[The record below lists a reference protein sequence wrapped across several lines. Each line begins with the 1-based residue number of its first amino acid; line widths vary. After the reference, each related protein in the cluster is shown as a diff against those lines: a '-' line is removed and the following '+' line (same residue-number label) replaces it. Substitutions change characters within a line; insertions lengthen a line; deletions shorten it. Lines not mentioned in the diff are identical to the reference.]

1 MNFGGVNI
9 TSTNPPQ
16 IETDPGVQ
24 NLVAI
29 ELASGASAFNSFL
42 FELTQT
48 GEKQVNSQTKAATQE
63 KLKLKNEATKVAQ
76 LYVPNIT
83 KYYPPVIEALKKE
96 FITPYEEVRN
106 LLNGKEVSLER
117 GTKYPIYI
125 IVRLE
130 SQEVIDELKKKL
142 SGSLKRLGPLKGTGY
157 KFFNED
163 GNLSIPSF
171 LVFLEKFDLWVDVP
185 NQSSTKGK
193 IVKDTKDEIEDLE
206 LTKTIKDLESQLT
219 TIGQQVNDIVVRS
232 GTGEPDRN
240 NTKVLTYLGENA
252 YRAKEVVLDA
262 LFDGFYNAKDK
273 KFPSK
278 AKIIDYLIG
287 TPIVREWLKGER

>member
-1 MNFGGVNI
+1 MVAKVSNFSWSLNDDLSYNITLDLVSVGDVIDSLKMNFGGVNI

-96 FITPYEEVRN
+96 FITPYKEVRN
-106 LLNGKEVSLER
+106 LLNR
-117 GTKYPIYI
+117 
-125 IVRLE
+125 
-130 SQEVIDELKKKL
+130 
-142 SGSLKRLGPLKGTGY
+142 
-157 KFFNED
+157 
-163 GNLSIPSF
+163 
-171 LVFLEKFDLWVDVP
+171 
-185 NQSSTKGK
+185 
-193 IVKDTKDEIEDLE
+193 
-206 LTKTIKDLESQLT
+206 
-219 TIGQQVNDIVVRS
+219 
-232 GTGEPDRN
+232 
-240 NTKVLTYLGENA
+240 
-252 YRAKEVVLDA
+252 
-262 LFDGFYNAKDK
+262 
-273 KFPSK
+273 
-278 AKIIDYLIG
+278 
-287 TPIVREWLKGER
+287 